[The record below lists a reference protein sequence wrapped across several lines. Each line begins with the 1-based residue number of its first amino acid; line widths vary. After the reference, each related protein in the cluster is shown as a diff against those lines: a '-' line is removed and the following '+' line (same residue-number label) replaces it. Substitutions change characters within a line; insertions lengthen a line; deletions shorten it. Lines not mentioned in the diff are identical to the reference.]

1 MLHSKTKVGLIKAR
15 SLIDTAVTA
24 GSSTTTPSKR
34 TPLLNPTARPARI
47 HAAAT
52 RDEGDRAWEAL
63 YDAIEGR
70 TGGNWGGVATWNDD
84 PGRTHAEIMQAFDWA
99 IADLN

>member
-1 MLHSKTKVGLIKAR
+1 MEHSKTKAVLIKAR
-15 SLIDTAVTA
+15 ALIDTPDRWVQHYYSVQKDGVVKSYCASGA
-24 GSSTTTPSKR
+24 
-34 TPLLNPTARPARI
+34 L